1 MMWIVGTAVT
11 SRGVGIPSISWKRW
25 WIIGLICILHSTG
38 ALGAENDSP
47 SWEERAE
54 VVRDLLITEW
64 GWLDE
69 ESQAELD
76 SWRAALR
83 NHPQW
88 YAPVVYSMLGVI
100 DEDDIRQAEEETV
113 FPLTNPMEKQLKLIE
128 IAKLLGPEHGAQV
141 LREFEA
147 VLRTR
152 IEDQGW
158 VAIVAYKQGVSAEE
172 IKDRKLGV
180 HPALPRLHGAV
191 IDALAELGDTSLV
204 RYVARAL
211 AGDARGGSGGRAYL
225 LRAVRAGDA
234 EARRC
239 LEYLLENHPNAFPNG
254 SDACPGSSAAIH
266 EWGRKARE
274 ALAAGEA
281 AGRSEG
287 EASSAG
293 SDADEGDEGEA
304 GAAP

>member
-1 MMWIVGTAVT
+1 MINPAIRLCIALALFLSSV
-11 SRGVGIPSISWKRW
+11 PSLA
-25 WIIGLICILHSTG
+25 IGAAEDG
-38 ALGAENDSP
+38 ADGHNDDR
-47 SWEERAE
+47 RASL
-54 VVRDLLITEW
+54 V
-64 GWLDE
+64 
-69 ESQAELD
+69 
-76 SWRAALR
+76 
-83 NHPQW
+83 
-88 YAPVVYSMLGVI
+88 
-100 DEDDIRQAEEETV
+100 DD
-113 FPLTNPMEKQLKLIE
+113 FLTNRGHPRMWQDRYDAIVAAFKENPESFVALLD
-128 IAKLLGPEHGAQV
+128 AKLRLPENIHDLYHVQNDRQIPTFHMRRLGRAIEAAKHLGPEHGAQV

-234 EARRC
+234 EARRW
-239 LEYLLENHPNAFPNG
+239 LEYLLENHPNAFP
-254 SDACPGSSAAIH
+254 DARAGGSAAIH

-281 AGRSEG
+281 VGRPEG

-293 SDADEGDEGEA
+293 SDIDDADDADAGEA

>member
-1 MMWIVGTAVT
+1 MGEILLH
-11 SRGVGIPSISWKRW
+11 GIRSNEPLMIALFVFAFS
-25 WIIGLICILHSTG
+25 GLAGLR
-38 ALGAENDSP
+38 GAEGQHSAE
-47 SWEERAE
+47 WRKGVAVIERALAVDQWE
-54 VVRDLLITEW
+54 MTPDIYPPKIREAIEQVRSSPRIYADILDVMLALPGDLSQRAESDERGDMDVPHPRLI
-64 GWLDE
+64 
-69 ESQAELD
+69 
-76 SWRAALR
+76 
-83 NHPQW
+83 
-88 YAPVVYSMLGVI
+88 ML
-100 DEDDIRQAEEETV
+100 ATH
-113 FPLTNPMEKQLKLIE
+113 
-128 IAKLLGPEHGAQV
+128 LGPEHGARV

-158 VAIVAYKQGVSAEE
+158 VAIVAYEQGVSAKE
-172 IKDRKLGV
+172 IKEKKLGV
-180 HPALPRLHGAV
+180 HRALPKLHGAV

-234 EARRC
+234 EARRW
-239 LEYLLENHPNAFPNG
+239 LEYLLENHPNAFP
-254 SDACPGSSAAIH
+254 DARAGGSAAIH

-281 AGRSEG
+281 VGRPEG

-293 SDADEGDEGEA
+293 SDIDDADDADAGEA